1 MLWSCHNQFWEIF
14 SLVSLTDLELFI
26 LSICYCFIRLIQHSK
41 LKTYTEI
48 SCKYLKA
55 QIWKTND
62 LILFQ
67 NNLPNTPRTIP
78 FHPNPPEW
86 SFGWLLG
93 NNIPASAHVYPLP
106 YTGKDVFVPVSS
118 CASSLTV
125 LVCRHRTFC
134 EGGVRL
140 EKQIHFLGLFVYY
153 LLLVCRRRRRPAKS
167 FPYPVDSAPVECC
180 PWQGHR
186 TFVCV
191 CKSKIC
197 WCVCVPGRMEWN
209 PRQLQGPRPRKLN
222 SQQKRSRSTWNFLL
236 SAL

>member
-1 MLWSCHNQFWEIF
+1 MQYSYSNNIFFKNICNLIWNKIHNNQ
-14 SLVSLTDLELFI
+14 LLI
-26 LSICYCFIRLIQHSK
+26 LLICYCFIRLFWHSK

-48 SCKYLKA
+48 CYKYLKA
-55 QIWKTND
+55 QVWKTND

-67 NNLPNTPRTIP
+67 NNLPNTSRTVP

-153 LLLVCRRRRRPAKS
+153 LLLVRRS
-167 FPYPVDSAPVECC
+167 FVPSRLCSECSCWVLPVA
-180 PWQGHR
+180 R
-186 TFVCV
+186 
-191 CKSKIC
+191 
-197 WCVCVPGRMEWN
+197 
-209 PRQLQGPRPRKLN
+209 
-222 SQQKRSRSTWNFLL
+222 
-236 SAL
+236 A